1 MILRCLLALF
11 FSSIIVL
18 SPSCSHAEAQEQ
30 PPSASP
36 ELSLVPWPQSI
47 QCAHGSFTLDQT
59 ARIVAEHLSLLGLA
73 NVLAKELRSTCSVEL
88 TNTSD
93 AARTGDIPPRLS
105 DNLEDECNIVKINHM
120 ASIEGGNYE
129 AVALGTVT
137 LLQLLERNGSVVT
150 SPRLTIED
158 GRKSAYRGL
167 LVDVARNCH
176 SVDTLRQCVELC
188 RMYKVRYLQLH
199 VSDDQGFTFPSTGY
213 PQLTSMNWHG
223 GPAYTLDELKELEAY
238 ASARGIAIVPEFEV
252 PGHAGTMNR
261 SMPEHRRGLS
271 RPHRYT
277 DLYQWKPADE
287 PREPLHVINTGQT
300 ENGFFV
306 VQITANRICLGYRAM
321 MNVQVIRQPER
332 TERREWDGT
341 WGWRFLHSRELKH

>member
-36 ELSLVPWPQSI
+36 ELSRVPWPQSI

-158 GRKSAYRGL
+158 GRKIAYRGL

-271 RPHRYT
+271 RPHRYGPVSVEAGGRTARAPARDQHRPNGKRLLRGT
-277 DLYQWKPADE
+277 D
-287 PREPLHVINTGQT
+287 H
-300 ENGFFV
+300 
-306 VQITANRICLGYRAM
+306 
-321 MNVQVIRQPER
+321 RQPHLLGVPGDDER
-332 TERREWDGT
+332 PGHPPTGADGT
-341 WGWRFLHSRELKH
+341 PRVGRHLGLAFFA